1 MFKDDFGL
9 EMGSNACFVSL
20 NDGDVLFSWLEFV
33 SEADKNAATPPN
45 IAASSYRTDC
55 LTSTF
60 KTCFN
65 SAMIKFSLYLVT
77 LPPKQM
83 LLAPKRTSQGAINSA
98 KFEHDS
104 LNIFSLK

>member
-1 MFKDDFGL
+1 MFLKDDFGL

-20 NDGDVLFSWLEFV
+20 NDDDLLFSWLKFV
-33 SEADKNAATPPN
+33 TEDKHAATPPN

-60 KTCFN
+60 NMCFN

-83 LLAPKRTSQGAINSA
+83 QLAPKRTSQGAINSA
-98 KFEHDS
+98 KYEHNS